1 MNELICIK
9 WEDFK
14 TAVSCSFDRLRED
27 NDFVDVTLISD
38 DKAKLKGHKVVLSA
52 CSPFFKDVLKENP
65 HEHPLL
71 YLSGVDAKAL
81 KLVLDYIYKGE
92 VQLDCDYIEYFFEV
106 AGKLQLSGFPLHIG
120 KKNKVKDF
128 KREEMP
134 IIEET
139 LQQQIQ
145 EDDNFGFGFEVPI
158 ETRKRVEKENSLM
171 ENVILQPDEQ
181 EFMEYDTKLAIKID
195 GFEQVQVEQQRV
207 EEEEDSFIGN
217 VILQPDAQE
226 YNRQYEPKVKVSRPG
241 KRIDSSILYQ
251 FCNVENLETKVQEL
265 MGRINGVFTCKNCGR
280 TTRDRTDLRKHVER
294 HINGLCFSCPKC
306 SKKYFRSSVLKS
318 HINMEH
324 VDLMLNS

>member
-1 MNELICIK
+1 
-9 WEDFK
+9 
-14 TAVSCSFDRLRED
+14 
-27 NDFVDVTLISD
+27 
-38 DKAKLKGHKVVLSA
+38 
-52 CSPFFKDVLKENP
+52 
-65 HEHPLL
+65 
-71 YLSGVDAKAL
+71 
-81 KLVLDYIYKGE
+81 
-92 VQLDCDYIEYFFEV
+92 
-106 AGKLQLSGFPLHIG
+106 
-120 KKNKVKDF
+120 
-128 KREEMP
+128 MP

-145 EDDNFGFGFEVPI
+145 EDDNFGFKMNGFDVPF
-158 ETRKRVEKENSLM
+158 ETQKRVEEENYSLM

-181 EFMEYDTKLAIKID
+181 EYMEYDTKLGIKID
-195 GFEQVQVEQQRV
+195 GFEQVQVETQQRV

-217 VILQPDAQE
+217 VILQPDAHE

-241 KRIDSSILYQ
+241 KRIESSILYQ

-265 MGRINGVFTCKNCGR
+265 MDRINGVFTCKNCGR

-324 VDLMLNS
+324 VDLMLNSLP